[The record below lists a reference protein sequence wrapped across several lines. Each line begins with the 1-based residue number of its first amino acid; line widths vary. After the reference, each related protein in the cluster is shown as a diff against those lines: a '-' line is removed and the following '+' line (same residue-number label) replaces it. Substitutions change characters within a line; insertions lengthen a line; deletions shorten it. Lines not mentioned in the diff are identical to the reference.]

1 MTLQTLNKSNRMSK
15 MMVVCAM
22 IAICLACAIVPA
34 YADALSSAMEYV
46 TNILAT
52 AAKYVGAVISAWGIF
67 QIIMAMRRE
76 DSEAISKQIM
86 TVVVGAALV
95 AFGFA
100 APELIN
106 SLAAT
111 Q

>member
-1 MTLQTLNKSNRMSK
+1 MG
-15 MMVVCAM
+15 
-22 IAICLACAIVPA
+22 
-34 YADALSSAMEYV
+34 YV

-100 APELIN
+100 APGLIDT
-106 SLAAT
+106 LANT